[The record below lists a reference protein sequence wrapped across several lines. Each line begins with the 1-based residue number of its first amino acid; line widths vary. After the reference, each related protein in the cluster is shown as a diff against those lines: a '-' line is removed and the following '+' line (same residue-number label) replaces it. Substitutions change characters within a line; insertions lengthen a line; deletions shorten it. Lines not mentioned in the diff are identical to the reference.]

1 MRTMLKSKIHR
12 ARVTQVDLDYEGSIT
27 IDRSLMEAS
36 DILPFERVEVLDVN
50 NGARFGTYAIEG
62 EANSGIIGINGAAAR
77 LVAKGDIVIILS
89 YCQVPDDE
97 AVNMTPSLVRVDS
110 QNRIVEP
117 SFAVS
122 LRGWQRGGGDGKKEE
137 KTLSTKYEMLNNIK
151 SQNPND
157 GNGLNLEI

>member
-27 IDRSLMEAS
+27 IDRALMEAS
-36 DILPFERVEVLDVN
+36 DILHFERVEVLNIN
-50 NGARFGTYAIEG
+50 NGARFSTYAIEG

-77 LVAKGDIVIILS
+77 LVAKGDIVLILS

-97 AVNMTPSLVRVDS
+97 AISLTPSIVRVDS

-117 SFAVS
+117 LPVFPQWERIQKSVAR
-122 LRGWQRGGGDGKKEE
+122 RGDF
-137 KTLSTKYEMLNNIK
+137 
-151 SQNPND
+151 
-157 GNGLNLEI
+157 

>member
-1 MRTMLKSKIHR
+1 MRTMMKSKIHR

-36 DILPFERVEVLDVN
+36 DILPFERVEVLNVN
-50 NGARFGTYAIEG
+50 NGARFSTYAIEG

-77 LVAKGDIVIILS
+77 LVAKGDIVIIIS

-97 AVNMTPSLVRVDS
+97 AIGMTPSIVRVDS

-117 SFAVS
+117 LPVVPQWERIQKPVAS
-122 LRGWQRGGGDGKKEE
+122 RGD
-137 KTLSTKYEMLNNIK
+137 L
-151 SQNPND
+151 
-157 GNGLNLEI
+157 

>member
-12 ARVTQVDLDYEGSIT
+12 ARVTQVDLDYEGSIA

-50 NGARFGTYAIEG
+50 NGARFSTYAIEG

-89 YCQVPDDE
+89 YCQVPDDD
-97 AVNMTPSLVRVDS
+97 AVNMAPRIVRVES
-110 QNRIVEP
+110 RNRVAEP
-117 SFAVS
+117 LPMVPQWEQIQQS
-122 LRGWQRGGGDGKKEE
+122 LARSGD
-137 KTLSTKYEMLNNIK
+137 L
-151 SQNPND
+151 
-157 GNGLNLEI
+157 

>member
-27 IDRSLMEAS
+27 IDRSLMETS
-36 DILPFERVEVLDVN
+36 DILPFERVEVLNVN
-50 NGARFGTYAIEG
+50 NGTRFSTYAIEG
-62 EANSGIIGINGAAAR
+62 QANSGIVGINGAAAR

-97 AVNMTPSLVRVDS
+97 AVNMTPSIVRVDS

-117 SFAVS
+117 LLVTHLTRWEMEIKDQNVKCRDTEQRSESF
-122 LRGWQRGGGDGKKEE
+122 
-137 KTLSTKYEMLNNIK
+137 TF
-151 SQNPND
+151 
-157 GNGLNLEI
+157 

>member
-12 ARVTQVDLDYEGSIT
+12 ARITQVDLDYEGSIT

-36 DILPFERVEVLDVN
+36 DILPFERVEVLNVN
-50 NGARFGTYAIEG
+50 NGARFSTYAIEG

-97 AVNMTPSLVRVDS
+97 AISITPSIVRVDS
-110 QNRIVEP
+110 QNRIIEP
-117 SFAVS
+117 LSIVPLS
-122 LRGWQRGGGDGKKEE
+122 GWQGEGVGVEEEE
-137 KTLSTKYEMLNNIK
+137 KILSTKYGMLNNIK
-151 SQNPND
+151 TQNPND
-157 GNGLNLEI
+157 ANGLNLEI